1 MELFLEDIESGE
13 VHVRDRWQ
21 FALETE
27 FYPREGEKGSQ
38 YTQEFY
44 LFIPNSLQIGPDTY
58 TKQQFYLD
66 ETNLIRYKT
75 PEFSFEELLDLSYP
89 RSPLT
94 RIVSL
99 CDQAETEQHKK
110 ILSDELKLFANV
122 VRSTTRREVKQLVAE
137 LKSKPTTEQ
146 AKSFI
151 AKTLGLCTN
160 LRKVRER
167 YATAE
172 QKFLKNWN
180 DAKFYQEMLYVDEFI
195 SSSISHFLTGLLES
209 IRLTGRSDMEAVDN
223 ALCEI
228 LLSEKQLGDTL
239 EAGAPRKTLGD
250 TIETER
256 ILYRHGLLNKFV
268 LSALYL
274 NTNRFSLDQRYQHWI
289 GSLSAGIAMFVYFVL
304 FVWLGTVFVINS
316 EPFIIFAVFFYIVKD
331 RIKEW
336 LKSYSYLQASRW
348 FPDYTTLIK
357 SQADKR
363 QLGILK
369 EYVSFIKQQQL
380 SEELRQI
387 RNIDFNSML
396 QSFERPENILFYKR
410 VVEMAPPSTG
420 SRRHGLKMIFRFNIH
435 QFLYKAADPTETH
448 LMIQP
453 ETKKLVSVRF
463 SKVYHLN
470 LIIRSTSTEAGQA
483 TKTEIK
489 ALRLI
494 IDKNGI
500 KRIEPVLH
508 A

>member
-1 MELFLEDIESGE
+1 
-13 VHVRDRWQ
+13 
-21 FALETE
+21 
-27 FYPREGEKGSQ
+27 
-38 YTQEFY
+38 
-44 LFIPNSLQIGPDTY
+44 
-58 TKQQFYLD
+58 
-66 ETNLIRYKT
+66 
-75 PEFSFEELLDLSYP
+75 
-89 RSPLT
+89 
-94 RIVSL
+94 
-99 CDQAETEQHKK
+99 
-110 ILSDELKLFANV
+110 
-122 VRSTTRREVKQLVAE
+122 
-137 LKSKPTTEQ
+137 
-146 AKSFI
+146 
-151 AKTLGLCTN
+151 
-160 LRKVRER
+160 
-167 YATAE
+167 
-172 QKFLKNWN
+172 
-180 DAKFYQEMLYVDEFI
+180 
-195 SSSISHFLTGLLES
+195 
-209 IRLTGRSDMEAVDN
+209 
-223 ALCEI
+223 
-228 LLSEKQLGDTL
+228 
-239 EAGAPRKTLGD
+239 
-250 TIETER
+250 
-256 ILYRHGLLNKFV
+256 LYRHGLLNKFV

-289 GSLSAGIAMFVYFVL
+289 GSLSAGIAMLVYFIL

-357 SQADKR
+357 AQADKR

-420 SRRHGLKMIFRFNIH
+420 ARRHGLKMIFRFNIH

-470 LIIRSTSTEAGQA
+470 LIIKSTSTEAGRA
-483 TKTEIK
+483 TKSEIK

-500 KRIEPVLH
+500 KRIEPVSH
-508 A
+508 V